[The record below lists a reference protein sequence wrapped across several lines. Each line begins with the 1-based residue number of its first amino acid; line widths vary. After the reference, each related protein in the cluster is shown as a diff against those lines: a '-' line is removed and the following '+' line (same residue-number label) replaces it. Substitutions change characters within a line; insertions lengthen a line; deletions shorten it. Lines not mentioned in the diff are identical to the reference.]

1 MRIEYSHL
9 VKNPIKVGNFTGF
22 YQRVAAHM
30 VGSTLNKINQGIGP
44 ANAPLTVAVK
54 GKGAKTL
61 RDKSGLIGSIA
72 PRATSTE
79 ASVGTNKIYA
89 RIQHFGGTIKARKTW
104 LFIPASAQTRKL
116 QGKYDHAAGA
126 LIKKMRADGYNVWF
140 QVKGNKGVVMAEK
153 KLKRHRRDGA
163 GKIIHKSFVLF
174 ILKKEVTIPARPF
187 LTIDELD
194 RKVIMRMAR
203 QELGVEG

>member
-22 YQRVAAHM
+22 YQRVADHM
-30 VGSTLNKINQGIGP
+30 VGSTKRKINQGIRP

-54 GKGAKTL
+54 KGSKTL
-61 RDKSGLIGSIA
+61 RDRGDLIGSIA
-72 PRATSTE
+72 SRATPNE

-89 RIQHFGGTIKARKTW
+89 RIQHFGGTIKAKKTW
-104 LFIPASAQTRKL
+104 LFIPAGYETRRL
-116 QGKYDHAAGA
+116 QRKYSFAAGE

-174 ILKKEVTIPARPF
+174 ILKKAVTIPARPF